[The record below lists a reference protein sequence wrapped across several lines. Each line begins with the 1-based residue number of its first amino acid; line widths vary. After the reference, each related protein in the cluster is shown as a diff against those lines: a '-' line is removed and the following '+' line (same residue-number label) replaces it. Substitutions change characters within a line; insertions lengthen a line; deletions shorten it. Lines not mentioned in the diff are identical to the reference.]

1 MIFKMSNAQAHCD
14 IPCKIYDPMIAQV
27 AALSV
32 ARLVDLLLENE
43 SGSASKANQNEFTRL
58 VQEKEVQARNVKSEV
73 NIIWGD
79 YFKSPQIENH
89 PGVHDL
95 VHSIMMCGSKCKQ
108 GVDKTE
114 ATRLVELV
122 NDFADMFWQTKDV
135 ATKRV
140 IAPYPPAL
148 AIVQPILADA

>member
-1 MIFKMSNAQAHCD
+1 MKFKMPIAQAHCD

-32 ARLVDLLLENE
+32 ARLVDLLLEIE
-43 SGSASKANQNEFTRL
+43 SGSASIESQNELTRL

-79 YFKSPQIENH
+79 YFKSPQIEKH
-89 PGVHDL
+89 PNVHEL
-95 VHSIMMCGSKCKQ
+95 VHSLMMCGSKCKQ
-108 GVDKTE
+108 SVDKSE

-122 NDFADMFWQTKDV
+122 NDFADIFWQTKGIS
-135 ATKRV
+135 TKRV

-148 AIVQPILADA
+148 VIVQPILVDA